1 MFRQLIRRPINL
13 LNNNRKQFFSN
24 GVNVWDVVEVKQQ
37 IENIRFWCMST
48 TFINALIGLINF
60 YVNIN

>member
-1 MFRQLIRRPINL
+1 MLRQLIKRPINI

-24 GVNVWDVVEVKQQ
+24 GVDAWDVMHFKRE

-48 TFINALIGLINF
+48 TFINALILI
-60 YVNIN
+60 